1 VSSQEIKEKC
11 GQKYEMGRKIA
22 SAASGT
28 SGTSVNLAAQL
39 LAVLEGDMP
48 RYFPKLVAAFLLTA
62 GLTTSAQVIRLS
74 TPKKSSADV
83 GVNSVRAPIP
93 TPLLNGKKAFISY
106 ELGDV
111 TAFPDAYSGGPER
124 AYGEFYSAMKT
135 WNRYELVADPND
147 ADVVFAVRFVDPP
160 NPVPQIRIGVA
171 DAKTHITLWGF
182 VEQVDFKFRK
192 KNRDVAFTDSV
203 KLLVADIQTL
213 IGQNDTPL
221 PASP

>member
-1 VSSQEIKEKC
+1 MFPTPGE
-11 GQKYEMGRKIA
+11 
-22 SAASGT
+22 
-28 SGTSVNLAAQL
+28 N
-39 LAVLEGDMP
+39 MP
-48 RYFPKLVAAFLLTA
+48 RHLPKLIAAFLLIA
-62 GLTTSAQVIRLS
+62 GLSAPAQIIRLT
-74 TPKKSSADV
+74 TPKKSSADA
-83 GVNSVRAPIP
+83 GVNSVQAPVP

-147 ADVVFAVRFVDPP
+147 ADIVFAVRFVDPP
-160 NPVPQIRIGVA
+160 NTVPQIRIGVS
-171 DAKTHITLWGF
+171 DARTHISLWGF

-203 KLLVADIQTL
+203 KLLVGDIQTL
-213 IGQNDTPL
+213 IGQNESSQPTPL
-221 PASP
+221 DVERH

>member
-1 VSSQEIKEKC
+1 MIMCVKTPERL
-11 GQKYEMGRKIA
+11 YDFRN
-22 SAASGT
+22 
-28 SGTSVNLAAQL
+28 VYHLAAQP
-39 LAVLEGDMP
+39 LAVLERKM
-48 RYFPKLVAAFLLTA
+48 RRHFPKLLASFFLIASLTA
-62 GLTTSAQVIRLS
+62 QAQIIRLG

-83 GVNSVRAPIP
+83 GVNSVQAPVP

-124 AYGEFYSAMKT
+124 AYGEFYSAMKA
-135 WNRYELVADPND
+135 WNHYVLVADPND

-160 NPVPQIRIGVA
+160 NTVPQIRIGVA

-192 KNRDVAFTDSV
+192 KNRDAAFTDSV
-203 KLLVADIQTL
+203 KLLVTDIQTL
-213 IGQNDTPL
+213 IGQNATP
-221 PASP
+221 PPPNP